1 MKPYLLLLLVL
12 LTNLVVHST
21 TLISLDKPGFNS
33 KRCGSSYNA
42 DIAQDSIY
50 YKIIPVDNN
59 TYGYNIYKNQK
70 LIVHQPFIPGR
81 AGKKGFSKI
90 EDAQKVASLVIRKI
104 KKGEMPPTIHP
115 LEMKKLGI
123 RD

>member
-1 MKPYLLLLLVL
+1 MKPFLLFLIVL
-12 LTNLVVHST
+12 LANLFVYST
-21 TLISLDKPGFNS
+21 TPISLNKSAFNS
-33 KRCGSSYNA
+33 KDCRYTPDAG
-42 DIAQDSIY
+42 IAQDSIY
-50 YKIIPVDNN
+50 YKIIPVGNN

-104 KKGEMPPTIHP
+104 KKGEMPPTILP
-115 LEMKKLGI
+115 LEMKELGI
-123 RD
+123 SD